1 MIYPEPDS
9 TERRRKRYQN
19 NGDVAV
25 KEKGDFRV
33 MLCVILIWL
42 VLVVGIVLLFMW
54 LNDDL

>member
-9 TERRRKRYQN
+9 TERRKRYQD

-33 MLCVILIWL
+33 MLCVNINLASSRCRNSAI
-42 VLVVGIVLLFMW
+42 VYVVK
-54 LNDDL
+54 

>member
-9 TERRRKRYQN
+9 TERRKRYQD

-25 KEKGDFRV
+25 EEKGDFRV